1 MANRKGAR
9 VMEQNKVNLYK
20 ALAAF
25 QQEVPHVYKGTEGY
39 GYSYADW
46 GQTLD
51 TINPYMA
58 KHGLGFTQPL
68 DGTKLK
74 TIVFHIESGESIESS
89 VDIPQDVNL
98 AKMNAF
104 QVAGSA
110 ITYYKRYSLGSVLGL
125 ITDADQD
132 AAGEQVKPKATK
144 EVRDR
149 KAESAAGPEPMG
161 QSNDSL
167 KNAKADIN
175 DELIRQGYNKTDTK
189 VGFIEGVLGKATID
203 SIDDAILVANALDD
217 NGKE

>member
-1 MANRKGAR
+1 MK
-9 VMEQNKVNLYK
+9 ELYK

-68 DGTKLK
+68 DGTRLK

-144 EVRDR
+144 EIRDR
-149 KAESAAGPEPMG
+149 KQESADEILARAKETINKELEKQDYTRP
-161 QSNDSL
+161 DS
-167 KNAKADIN
+167 KKA
-175 DELIRQGYNKTDTK
+175 
-189 VGFIEGVLGKATID
+189 FIKRVLSKETID
-203 SIDDAILVANALDD
+203 SLDDAELVMQQLENEA
-217 NGKE
+217 